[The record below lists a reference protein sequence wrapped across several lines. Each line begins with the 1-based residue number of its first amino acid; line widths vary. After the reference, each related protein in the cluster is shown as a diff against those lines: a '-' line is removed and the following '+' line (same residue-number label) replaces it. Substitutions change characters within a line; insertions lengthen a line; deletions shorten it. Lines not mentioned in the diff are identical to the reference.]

1 MRTTLDLRPDL
12 HDKAT
17 SIARDTKRSLSETV
31 NDLLARVL
39 DPSAAPSVTIDADR
53 GLPVVHL
60 GKIVTVDDVREL
72 DDE

>member
-1 MRTTLDLRPDL
+1 MRTTIDLRPDL

-39 DPSAAPSVTIDADR
+39 DPNATPSVTIDVDR
-53 GLPVVHL
+53 GLPVVHI